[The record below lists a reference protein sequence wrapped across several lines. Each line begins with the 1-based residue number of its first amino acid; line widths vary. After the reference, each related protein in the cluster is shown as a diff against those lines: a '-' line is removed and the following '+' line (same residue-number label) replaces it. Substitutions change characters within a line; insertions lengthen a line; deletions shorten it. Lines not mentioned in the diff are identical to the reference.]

1 MQQKQPFRLSECGN
15 NESLTQGRELLL
27 ESPLCWPDYEL
38 LDSGEFEKLE
48 RFGDYILC
56 RPEPK
61 ALWSKSLSQR
71 EWDSAV
77 NMKFVPG
84 AGFGKAGKED
94 SGSWKMVRKMPEQ
107 WRIRYRKSLPG
118 AANALPDAA
127 KPLDLTLRLGLTS
140 FKHVGVFPEQ
150 APNWD
155 FIYSQT
161 SRLAERFKGGEA
173 PKVLNLFA
181 YTGAASLAAK
191 AAGADVT
198 HLDSVRQ
205 VVSWARNNMEL
216 SGLDNVRWVVEDAM
230 KFVKREAKRG
240 KRYNGIILDPP
251 AYGHGPNGETWK
263 LDELLYE
270 LLSGVAAILEPKD
283 AFMVLNLYS
292 NGYSAMLANT
302 VVRSAMGLLEGSAG
316 GAGGNEK
323 SKCTGSAS
331 GASGGAGGNAN
342 GGAAGGAI
350 ITSGELLLKDSFGK
364 AMPLSVFTRL
374 VR

>member
-1 MQQKQPFRLSECGN
+1 M
-15 NESLTQGRELLL
+15 
-27 ESPLCWPDYEL
+27 
-38 LDSGEFEKLE
+38 
-48 RFGDYILC
+48 
-56 RPEPK
+56 
-61 ALWSKSLSQR
+61 
-71 EWDSAV
+71 
-77 NMKFVPG
+77 
-84 AGFGKAGKED
+84 
-94 SGSWKMVRKMPEQ
+94 
-107 WRIRYRKSLPG
+107 
-118 AANALPDAA
+118 
-127 KPLDLTLRLGLTS
+127 
-140 FKHVGVFPEQ
+140 
-150 APNWD
+150 
-155 FIYSQT
+155 
-161 SRLAERFKGGEA
+161 
-173 PKVLNLFA
+173 LNLFA

-331 GASGGAGGNAN
+331 GASGGAGVNAN
-342 GGAAGGAI
+342 GGAAGGAM